1 MDMLKTVAAFYTE
14 IYLDRRNHLLLLAW
28 FLAALVLAWFL
39 LLAQDR
45 WIHADLNAA
54 AFDREPAHRAC
65 AGYDTTACYTWL
77 GELDQK
83 RRVLAVRT
91 GVCQMETQCASTA
104 PQKDP
109 LIRPAPCAGNG
120 GCSTDKAVWYTDK
133 VCTMPQNL
141 WSRAETG
148 VIRRLIISGET
159 ASPCGAAAYILARPS
174 LKEVGLPSALV
185 FLAFGLIA
193 LILSP
198 LPVAVGAFRRIGG

>member
-1 MDMLKTVAAFYTE
+1 MDMLKAVLAFYTE
-14 IYLDRRNHLLLLAW
+14 IYRDRRNHLPLLAW
-28 FLAALVLAWFL
+28 FLVALLLAWFL

-65 AGYDTTACYTWL
+65 AGYDTAFCYAWL

-120 GCSTDKAVWYTDK
+120 GCSTDKAVWYADK
-133 VCTMPQNL
+133 VCTMPQSL

-148 VIRRLIISGET
+148 VIRRLVIAGDT
-159 ASPCGAAAYILARPS
+159 ASPCRTSANLLARPN
-174 LKEVGLPSALV
+174 LKEVGLPSSVV
-185 FLAFGLIA
+185 FLLFGLIA
-193 LILSP
+193 FVLSP
-198 LPVAVGAFRRIGG
+198 LPVAVSAFRRIGG